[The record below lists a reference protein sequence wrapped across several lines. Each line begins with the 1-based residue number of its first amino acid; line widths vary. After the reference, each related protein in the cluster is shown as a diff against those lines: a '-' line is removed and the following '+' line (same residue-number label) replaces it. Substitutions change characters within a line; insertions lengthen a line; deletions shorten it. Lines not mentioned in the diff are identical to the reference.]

1 MGRDIKEVQEE
12 YGRVAAQ
19 LGDCSYRLS
28 VFEEDA
34 RKLKRKLRQLNIEAS
49 QIQNEQHNAAKEA
62 ADGQQ
67 ADNSSSTETA

>member
-1 MGRDIKEVQEE
+1 MGRDIKKVQEE
-12 YGRVAAQ
+12 YAQ
-19 LGDCSYRLS
+19 VCSLLGDCSYRLS
-28 VFEEDA
+28 VISEDC
-34 RKLKRKLRQLNIEAS
+34 RRLKRKLRQLNIEAS